1 MRFGQSNYQSAA
13 LSYRA
18 FPRLVRGHRY
28 IPYQTTIFHEDF
40 ETIIDSIVDF
50 KIY

>member
-1 MRFGQSNYQSAA
+1 MRFGQSNYRSAT

-18 FPRLVRGHRY
+18 FPKLVRGHRY

-40 ETIIDSIVDF
+40 ETIIDSMVDF
-50 KIY
+50 KV